1 MSNLLT
7 VAKVSQLLGYSVQHV
22 RLLIRQ
28 QKIPGKKIG
37 RDWLV
42 DASDIKRPGLE
53 TQQVER

>member
-7 VAKVSQLLGYSVQHV
+7 VGKVSQLLGYSVQHV

-28 QKIPGKKIG
+28 QKISGKKIG

-53 TQQVER
+53 AQRMDR